1 MARKSIFRKKLLL
14 WKAIVFIAIIASGLL
29 YALLWQPQL
38 REQNRQFIVQRSAE
52 TLKTFATLSLIK
64 GSIEVAKQ
72 IPAIKAL
79 AGRAEPAE
87 ELVDLLWRF
96 SLFSFVWHQV
106 LAIYIETDWLFRVP
120 LALVLLYLLAL
131 YFPYFSYFSGFS
143 WLRPSFGRFSDEPP
157 SKIGTFVHSHAR
169 ILYLPALF
177 LAVLLPLYILFSA
190 RFYRYYEEQHIL
202 PRYRALAQTFTP
214 VQQLAK
220 QRQQQEEGALQMREG
235 LAAEIAQNRER
246 AQTIEGEIETLEQK
260 IARLKQQRGWR
271 HWFLRKSEEQQKLE
285 ERRRKL
291 SKESRQI
298 LETIGQQNRELLRA
312 QGKGLGGLWD
322 SAKSYLGD
330 AKNYIEAYS
339 QSFVRLISAE
349 GQNNLRSY
357 VFHKLTLAVCYFF
370 IFPVLLLL
378 LLRAAF
384 PQQPAEQIRTIIR
397 AELAR
402 LPKTKK

>member
-1 MARKSIFRKKLLL
+1 MKSRSDTKISRLV
-14 WKAIVFIAIIASGLL
+14 APIIILISGLL

-38 REQNRQFIVQRSAE
+38 REQNRQFIAQRSAE

-72 IPAIKAL
+72 IPAIKAI

-96 SLFSFVWHQV
+96 SLFSFIWHQV
-106 LAIYIETDWLFRVP
+106 LAIYIDTDWLFRVP
-120 LALVLLYLLAL
+120 LALVLLYLLAV
-131 YFPYFSYFSGFS
+131 YFPYFSYLS
-143 WLRPSFGRFSDEPP
+143 WLRPSFGAFSDEPP

-169 ILYLPALF
+169 ILYFAALF

-202 PRYRALAQTFTP
+202 PRYQALAEIFTP
-214 VQQLAK
+214 VQELAN
-220 QRQQQEEGALQMREG
+220 QRQEQGKLQMQEG
-235 LAAEIAQNRER
+235 LAAEIAQNQAK
-246 AQTIEGEIETLEQK
+246 AQTIEREIETLEQK
-260 IARLKQQRGWR
+260 IAQIQQKRGWWR
-271 HWFLRKSEEQQKLE
+271 WFSRKSEEQQKLE
-285 ERRRKL
+285 QQQREL
-291 SKESRQI
+291 SKESRQ
-298 LETIGQQNRELLRA
+298 LQGSLARQNRELSRS

-322 SAKSYLGD
+322 SAKNYLGE
-330 AKNYIEAYS
+330 AKNYVEAYS
-339 QSFVRLISAE
+339 RSFVRLISAE

-370 IFPVLLLL
+370 VFPALLLL

-402 LPKTKK
+402 LPKTRDKEVKKS